1 MPPDLLPQPTD
12 LPSQP
17 TDLPLS
23 VLPTLPIDAPPAG
36 PGVSDTTP
44 PVSPP
49 VVVVRP
55 KTAHQGGWCEVNPAY
70 RRTLAAQGI
79 DSAAGFLELPGEVVS
94 GHPDR
99 HVRRV
104 ELPGQSPGL
113 YLKRQHVV
121 GWRERLR
128 NSLAGFGPVSRC
140 VREGRLLR
148 QLRAA
153 GLAAPQWV
161 AYGEDRGG
169 RAFLLLEEFV
179 GSDLR
184 AVLSDTRLSPD
195 TRRRLLIR
203 IGRRIAQVHAAGFT
217 TPDLS
222 AKHVLVSHDLRRIV
236 FLDWQSA
243 VRKRAVATADRV
255 RALAALHASVADE
268 LASPRERLRL
278 LRAALAAARKS
289 GVERT
294 RFSSLV
300 RQVTD
305 TAAGLRH
312 RRSFREQRL
321 PVATTRPQ
329 RLVWLEGEAVCAIP
343 EVAAVWP
350 ACGGVARFY
359 GCEPG
364 TIELSRGELRGVL
377 VRGRSV
383 APLGRLAAWLRGHSW
398 RSPGAV
404 LGRILFHLERY
415 GIPAPRLL
423 AFGQR
428 HTGPIGTDWFTLHTP
443 PGEPLPDR
451 PDAATCEGLG
461 RLLRRLHE
469 AGCRPTF
476 PPRDCFGRTEQGPC
490 VRNVAALRLCRVR
503 RIDRSRDLAELIAA
517 LGPGSRDAVEAGY
530 HDPRPGLCDR
540 FAPEMVPS
548 ARMSPSV

>member
-1 MPPDLLPQPTD
+1 MPLNHVLFR
-12 LPSQP
+12 PS
-17 TDLPLS
+17 L
-23 VLPTLPIDAPPAG
+23 
-36 PGVSDTTP
+36 DT
-44 PVSPP
+44 
-49 VVVVRP
+49 R
-55 KTAHQGGWCEVNPAY
+55 GGWCRVNPAFAGM
-70 RRTLAAQGI
+70 LARLGL
-79 DSAAGFLELPGEVVS
+79 DSATGFLELPGEVVS

-128 NSLAGFGPVSRC
+128 NGLAGFGPVSRC
-140 VREGRLLR
+140 VREGELLR

-153 GLAAPQWV
+153 GLAAPEWV
-161 AYGEDRGG
+161 AYGEDPDG

-195 TRRRLLIR
+195 VRHRLLTR

-222 AKHVLVSHDLRRIV
+222 AKHILVSHDLTRVV

-268 LASPRERLRL
+268 LAGPRERLRL

-294 RFSSLV
+294 RFSTLV
-300 RQVTD
+300 RRVTD
-305 TAAGLRH
+305 TAARLRH

-321 PVATTRPQ
+321 PVATAPAQ

-350 ACGGVARFY
+350 VGGGMAPFY
-359 GCEPG
+359 GGPPG
-364 TIELSRGELRGVL
+364 TVLLTEGDLRGVL

-383 APLGRLAAWLRGHSW
+383 APLGRLAAWLRGRPW

-404 LGRILFHLERY
+404 LGRLLFHLQRY
-415 GIPAPRLL
+415 GIAAPRLL

-428 HTGPIGTDWFTLHTP
+428 PTGPIGTEWFALHTP
-443 PGEPLPDR
+443 PGEPLPDS

-469 AGCRPTF
+469 AGCRPTS

-503 RIDRSRDLAELIAA
+503 RTHRSRDLAQLIAA
-517 LGPGSRDAVEAGY
+517 LGADSRDAVEAGY
-530 HDPRPGLCDR
+530 HDPRPGLNDR
-540 FAPEMVPS
+540 FAPEFAPEYSREFAPEFAPEQVPS
-548 ARMSPSV
+548 TRMSASV